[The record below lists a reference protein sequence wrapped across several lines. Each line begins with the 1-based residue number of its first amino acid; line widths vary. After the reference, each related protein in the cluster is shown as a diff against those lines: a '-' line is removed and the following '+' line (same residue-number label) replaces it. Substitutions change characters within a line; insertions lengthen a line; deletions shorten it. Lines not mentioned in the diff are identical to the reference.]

1 MALRT
6 ATNPDTGD
14 RVILIGDAW
23 QPIEKSAT
31 NEAGAKAYLA
41 GGKWHTD
48 DTASEGM
55 PKPRTA
61 KEDADEAIKNAK
73 TAKEVLD
80 ISVGNLQGNID
91 AAGRAALAKTISTGY
106 NVTNYLGKGI
116 EAISG
121 LFPSGDTNRSSAITG
136 NQEPANIGQQ
146 IGQVLQFGSKEI
158 PRLAEK
164 NLVNTDRERYPVATQ
179 MGGLASD
186 LAVSMPIGGLLS
198 KVLMKGASYVPA
210 LAPYITPVATSAAS
224 GGFKTGLG
232 PTGPIKPITGLPSYT
247 TRDVAAEAAT
257 RAAGGGL
264 TAGAS
269 TALTNPEDTGTS
281 VLVGAALP
289 AVAAPFVK
297 AGVTGVG
304 RVLDLVSGRAGD
316 IKAARIAK
324 TALGDQ
330 LIPAT
335 LALQQ
340 ARPGI
345 TAVQA
350 LQEAG
355 IDAAPFMS
363 LGVLAEQSSIGEA
376 YRRLAAAQTQE
387 QKNMLIAM
395 AGGRT
400 QTEVA
405 ESLRTGKN
413 ALNDVTTPMRETA
426 LDASNQAN
434 KTISQLS
441 PLIAQ
446 KEASMVSALQNQG
459 QAATN
464 AAQQTNLSR
473 GGVLPATM
481 GTPNYPNQFPS
492 PIGGTGVPQPMAVA
506 TQAGLPR
513 ISPSVTLNAE
523 RAGESTAL
531 AGEMGALKVQR
542 QAERD
547 FLQNQIGSLE
557 AHGLKP
563 LNINP
568 ILNTIDSKLAD
579 PNLYGQTQLLNVL
592 RGLRD
597 DFTGAVSAN
606 GGVADAR
613 ALYSMRKAGISQK
626 IDEMYGSL
634 DPSAKQKLTADVLAS
649 VKAPIDKAIT
659 DAGGTGW
666 NRYLQTFETGMH
678 ELGQQKLAALALER
692 FSGNKEGFLKL
703 VRGNDTDAI
712 EKVFGYGSNNIFKEM
727 GRKSGQLESIA
738 SQLERDIAVKEA
750 ADSATQ
756 GLARIM
762 GMAESKVTGVPAF
775 FSKTATA
782 VNMAAKIL
790 RGQVNEKTFAAF
802 EKGMISGKSAAE
814 MLGELPMSER
824 NKVFRI
830 LKNSSEWNPGV
841 ANVSVQSSVD
851 RTNNLAPE
859 NRNNLRP

>member
-1 MALRT
+1 MARYRVKGPDGTVHVFEGPDDATPEQVT
-6 ATNPDTGD
+6 AFAQQQFAPKPEP
-14 RVILIGDAW
+14 VAA
-23 QPIEKSAT
+23 S
-31 NEAGAKAYLA
+31 
-41 GGKWHTD
+41 
-48 DTASEGM
+48 SEGM
-55 PKPRTA
+55 PKTRTA
-61 KEDADEAIKNAK
+61 AQDMAEEMK
-73 TAKEVLD
+73 TATTAREAFD
-80 ISVGNLQGNID
+80 ISQKNFRGNID
-91 AAGRAALAKTISTGY
+91 AAGRAALAKTIGTGL
-106 NVTNYLGKGI
+106 NVVNFAGKGV
-116 EAISG
+116 EALG
-121 LFPSGDTNRSSAITG
+121 GEQVG
-136 NQEPANIGQQ
+136 QE
-146 IGQVLQFGSKEI
+146 LQNASKRMQAGVE
-158 PRLAEK
+158 REF
-164 NLVNTDRERYPVATQ
+164 VGTDRERYPVATN

-186 LAVSMPIGGLLS
+186 LAITMPVGGL
-198 KVLMKGASYVPA
+198 VAKGLTKAASYIPA
-210 LAPYITPVATSAAS
+210 LAPYINPVATSAAT
-224 GGFKTGLG
+224 GGFRTGLA
-232 PTGPIKPITGLPSYT
+232 PTGAVKPVTGLPSYT
-247 TRDVAAEAAT
+247 AKDIATEGAA
-257 RAAGGGL
+257 RAVGGGL
-264 TAGAS
+264 TAGAG

-281 VLVGAALP
+281 VLVGAAIP
-289 AVAAPFVK
+289 TVAAPFVK
-297 AGVTGVG
+297 AGVTGAG
-304 RVLDLVSGRAGD
+304 RVIDLLSGRAGD

-345 TAVQA
+345 TAIQA

-395 AGGRT
+395 TGGGT
-400 QTEVA
+400 QTGAREA
-405 ESLRTGKN
+405 QAGSKQALN
-413 ALNDVTTPMRETA
+413 ALTTPMRETELQA
-426 LDASNQAN
+426 ANQAGQ
-434 KTISQLS
+434 TISQLG
-441 PLIAQ
+441 PLAAQ
-446 KEASMVSALQNQG
+446 REASMISALQGQG
-459 QAATN
+459 RAATD
-464 AAQQTNLSR
+464 AAQAGVRAEAGAPGFLTQGTRAAES
-473 GGVLPATM
+473 GVL
-481 GTPNYPNQFPS
+481 
-492 PIGGTGVPQPMAVA
+492 
-506 TQAGLPR
+506 
-513 ISPSVTLNAE
+513 
-523 RAGESTAL
+523 ST
-531 AGEMGALKVQR
+531 EMGAIKVQR

-557 AHGLKP
+557 AYGLKP
-563 LNINP
+563 LDVNP
-568 ILNTIDSKLAD
+568 ILSSIDGKLAN

-592 RGLRD
+592 QGLRD
-597 DFTGAVSAN
+597 DFAGAVAAN

-613 ALYSMRKAGISQK
+613 ALYSIRKAGISQK
-626 IDEMYGSL
+626 IDDMYGSL

-659 DAGGTGW
+659 EAGGTGW

-678 ELGQQKLAALALER
+678 EIGQQKLAALALDR
-692 FSGNKEGFLKL
+692 FGGNKEGFLKL
-703 VRGNDTDAI
+703 VRGNDPKAVEDI
-712 EKVFGYGSNNIFKEM
+712 FGPGSFNIFKEM
-727 GRKSGQLESIA
+727 GRKSGQLETIA

-830 LKNSSEWNPGV
+830 LKNSSEWNPGIATV
-841 ANVSVQSSVD
+841 GVQSSVD
-851 RTNNLAPE
+851 RTNNLTANR

>member
-6 ATNPDTGD
+6 ATNPDTGE
-14 RVILIGDAW
+14 RVVLIGDAW

-31 NEAGAKAYLA
+31 NESGAKAYLA

-48 DTASEGM
+48 EATSEGM
-55 PKPRTA
+55 PKTRTA
-61 KEDADEAIKNAK
+61 AEDTQEELKTAK
-73 TAKEVLD
+73 TAKEAFD
-80 ISVGNLQGNID
+80 ISQRNFRGNIE
-91 AAGRAALAKTISTGY
+91 AAGKGALAQTVNIGGNIY
-106 NVTNYLGKGI
+106 DLLGRGI
-116 EAISG
+116 KAIG
-121 LFPSGDTNRSSAITG
+121 G
-136 NQEPANIGQQ
+136 ENIGQTFQ
-146 IGQVLQFGSKEI
+146 DVGARVKTESQKISA
-158 PRLAEK
+158 PYAEK
-164 NLVNTDRERYPVATQ
+164 YPAAVA
-179 MGGLASD
+179 MGGLGTD
-186 LAVSMPIGGLLS
+186 VGVTMPIGGLMGSGL
-198 KVLMKGASYVPA
+198 KAIAPYVPSA
-210 LAPYITPVATSAAS
+210 ARFITPVAESIST

-232 PTGPIKPITGLPSYT
+232 PTGPVKPITGLPSYT
-247 TRDVAAEAAT
+247 ARDVAAEAAA
-257 RAAGGGL
+257 RATGGAVLG
-264 TAGAS
+264 GVS
-269 TALTNPEDTGTS
+269 TAITHPEDTAMGA
-281 VLVGAALP
+281 VVGAAIP

-297 AGVTGVG
+297 AGVTGAG
-304 RVLDLVSGRAGD
+304 RVLDLLSGRAGD

-335 LALQQ
+335 VALQQ

-363 LGVLAEQSSIGEA
+363 LGVLAEQSSVGEA

-395 AGGRT
+395 SGGGT
-400 QTEVA
+400 QTGAREA
-405 ESLRTGKN
+405 QAGSKQALN
-413 ALNDVTTPMRETA
+413 ALTTPMRETELQA
-426 LDASNQAN
+426 ANQAGQ
-434 KTISQLS
+434 TISQLG
-441 PLIAQ
+441 PLAAQ
-446 KEASMVSALQNQG
+446 REASMISALQGQG

-464 AAQQTNLSR
+464 AAQQANLAR
-473 GGVLPATM
+473 GGVIPSTM
-481 GTPNYPNQFPS
+481 GTPPNTLPS
-492 PIGGTGVPQPMAVA
+492 PLGGTGVPQPVSGVVA
-506 TQAGLPR
+506 GMPR
-513 ISPSVTLNAE
+513 LSPSITLNAE

-563 LNINP
+563 LNVDP
-568 ILNTIDSKLAD
+568 ILSSIDAKLAN

-592 RGLRD
+592 QGLRD
-597 DFTGAVSAN
+597 DFAGAVAAN

-613 ALYSMRKAGISQK
+613 ALYSIRKAGISQK
-626 IDEMYGSL
+626 IDDMYGSL

-659 DAGGTGW
+659 EAGGTGW

-678 ELGQQKLAALALER
+678 EIGQQKLAALALER
-692 FSGNKEGFLKL
+692 FNGNKDGFLKL
-703 VRGNDTDAI
+703 VRGNDPKAVED
-712 EKVFGYGSNNIFKEM
+712 VFGPGSFNIFKEM

-814 MLGELPMSER
+814 MLAELPMSER

-830 LKNSSEWNPGV
+830 LKNSSEWNPNV
-841 ANVSVQSSVD
+841 AKAGVQSSVD
-851 RTNNLAPE
+851 RTNQLAPPSE

>member
-1 MALRT
+1 MDVRLPDGTIIKGVPDGMSKADLT
-6 ATNPDTGD
+6 AK
-14 RVILIGDAW
+14 L
-23 QPIEKSAT
+23 
-31 NEAGAKAYLA
+31 EANGYDIAKL
-41 GGKWHTD
+41 
-48 DTASEGM
+48 TAPSGEGM
-55 PKPRTA
+55 PKTRTA
-61 KEDADEAIKNAK
+61 AQDMAEEMK
-73 TAKEVLD
+73 TATTAREAFD
-80 ISVGNLQGNID
+80 ISQRNFRGNIE
-91 AAGRAALAKTISTGY
+91 AAGKGALAQT
-106 NVTNYLGKGI
+106 V
-116 EAISG
+116 
-121 LFPSGDTNRSSAITG
+121 
-136 NQEPANIGQQ
+136 NIGGNIYDLLGRGIKA
-146 IGQVLQFGSKEI
+146 IGGEKVGQMAQDVGASVKEGSRNI
-158 PRLAEK
+158 SAPYVEK
-164 NLVNTDRERYPVATQ
+164 YPTAVA
-179 MGGLASD
+179 MGGLGAD
-186 LAVSMPIGGLLS
+186 VGVTMPIGG
-198 KVLMKGASYVPA
+198 VLGAGLKTVAQYTPSVA
-210 LAPYITPVATSAAS
+210 RFITPVAESIST
-224 GGFKTGLG
+224 GGFKTSLG
-232 PTGPIKPITGLPSYT
+232 PTGPVKPITGLPSYT
-247 TRDVAAEAAT
+247 ARDVAAEAAA
-257 RAAGGGL
+257 RATGGAVLG
-264 TAGAS
+264 GVS
-269 TALTNPEDTGTS
+269 TAITHPEDTAMGA
-281 VLVGAALP
+281 VVGAAIP

-297 AGVTGVG
+297 AGVTGAG
-304 RVLDLVSGRAGD
+304 RVIDLLSGRAGD

-363 LGVLAEQSSIGEA
+363 LGVLAEQSSVGEA
-376 YRRLAAAQTQE
+376 YRRLARAQTQE

-395 AGGRT
+395 TGGGT
-400 QTEVA
+400 QTGAREA
-405 ESLRTGKN
+405 QAGSKQALN
-413 ALNDVTTPMRETA
+413 ALTTPMRETELQA
-426 LDASNQAN
+426 ANQAGQ
-434 KTISQLS
+434 TISQLG
-441 PLIAQ
+441 PLAAQ
-446 KEASMVSALQNQG
+446 REASMISALQGQG

-464 AAQQTNLSR
+464 VAQQTNIAR

-481 GTPNYPNQFPS
+481 GTPTYPNAFPS
-492 PIGGTGVPQPMAVA
+492 PIGGTGIPQPMAVA

-513 ISPSVTLNAE
+513 ISPSATLNAE
-523 RAGESTAL
+523 RAAESGIVST
-531 AGEMGALKVQR
+531 EMAAIKAQR

-547 FLQNQIGSLE
+547 FLQRQIGSLE
-557 AHGLKP
+557 AYGLKP
-563 LNINP
+563 LDVNP
-568 ILNTIDSKLAD
+568 ILNSIDGKLAN

-592 RGLRD
+592 QGLRD
-597 DFTGAVSAN
+597 DFAGAVAAN

-613 ALYSMRKAGISQK
+613 ALYSIRKAGISQK
-626 IDEMYGSL
+626 IDDMYGSL

-649 VKAPIDKAIT
+649 VKAPIDKAIM

-678 ELGQQKLAALALER
+678 EIGQQKLAALALER

-703 VRGNDTDAI
+703 ARGNDPKAVEDI
-712 EKVFGYGSNNIFKEM
+712 FGPGSFNIFKEM
-727 GRKSGQLESIA
+727 GRKSGQLETIA

-824 NKVFRI
+824 NKVFRL
-830 LKNSSEWNPGV
+830 LKNSSEWNPGIATV
-841 ANVSVQSSVD
+841 GVQSSVD
-851 RTNNLAPE
+851 RTNNLTANR

>member
-1 MALRT
+1 VAD
-6 ATNPDTGD
+6 ASE
-14 RVILIGDAW
+14 ILKDPAYINA
-23 QPIEKSAT
+23 
-31 NEAGAKAYLA
+31 NEATKQAIFDKHIASDPAYAEANEPTRLA
-41 GGKWHTD
+41 IQQKFGL
-48 DTASEGM
+48 ASGEGM
-55 PKPRTA
+55 PKTRTA
-61 KEDADEAIKNAK
+61 AQDMAEEMKNAK
-73 TAKEVLD
+73 TAREAFD
-80 ISVGNLQGNID
+80 ISQENLKGNLS
-91 AAGRAALAKTISTGY
+91 AASNAALAQSINTGY
-106 NVTNYLGKGI
+106 NVMGYLGKGI
-116 EAISG
+116 EAVG
-121 LFPSGDTNRSSAITG
+121 GERVGKAI
-136 NQEPANIGQQ
+136 QYA
-146 IGQVLQFGSKEI
+146 SKEI
-158 PRLAEK
+158 QKRAEEH
-164 NLVNTDRERYPVATQ
+164 LVGADRERYPAAVG

-186 LAVSMPIGGLLS
+186 VAVTMPVGGLVG
-198 KVLMKGASYVPA
+198 KVLAKGASYIPA
-210 LAPYITPVATSAAS
+210 LAPYLNPVATSAAS

-247 TRDVAAEAAT
+247 AKDIAAEGVA
-257 RAAGGGL
+257 RAAGGAL
-264 TAGAS
+264 TSGIS
-269 TALTNPEDTGTS
+269 TAITHPEDTAMGTAA
-281 VLVGAALP
+281 GAIIP
-289 AVAAPFVK
+289 TVAAPLVK
-297 AGVTGVG
+297 GAVTGAG
-304 RVLDLVSGRAGD
+304 RVIDMLSGRAGD

-345 TAVQA
+345 TAIQA

-363 LGVLAEQSSIGEA
+363 LGVLTEQSSMGEA

-395 AGGRT
+395 AGGGS
-400 QTEVA
+400 QTAAREA
-405 ESLRTGKN
+405 QAGSKQALN
-413 ALNDVTTPMRETA
+413 ALTTPMRETELQA
-426 LDASNQAN
+426 ANQAGQ
-434 KTISQLS
+434 TISQLG
-441 PLIAQ
+441 PLAAQ
-446 KEASMVSALQNQG
+446 REASMVSALQGQG

-464 AAQQTNLSR
+464 VAQQTNLSR

-492 PIGGTGVPQPMAVA
+492 PIGGTGIPQPMAVA

-513 ISPSVTLNAE
+513 ISPSATLNAE
-523 RAGESTAL
+523 RAAESGVVST
-531 AGEMGALKVQR
+531 EMGALKVQR

-563 LNINP
+563 LDVNP
-568 ILNTIDSKLAD
+568 ILSSIDGKLAN

-592 RGLRD
+592 QGLRD
-597 DFTGAVSAN
+597 DFAGAVAAN

-613 ALYSMRKAGISQK
+613 ALYSIRKAGISQK
-626 IDEMYGSL
+626 IDDMYGGL

-649 VKAPIDKAIT
+649 VKAPIDKAIM

-678 ELGQQKLAALALER
+678 EIGQQKLAALALDR
-692 FSGNKEGFLKL
+692 FGGNKEGFLKL
-703 VRGNDTDAI
+703 ARGNDPKAVEDI
-712 EKVFGYGSNNIFKEM
+712 FGPGSFNIFKEM

-738 SQLERDIAVKEA
+738 SQLERDVAVKET

-782 VNMAAKIL
+782 VNMAARIL

-802 EKGMISGKSAAE
+802 EKGMISGKTAAE

-824 NKVFRI
+824 NKVFRL
-830 LKNSSEWNPGV
+830 LKNSSEWNPAV
-841 ANVSVQSSVD
+841 SNVGIQSSVD
-851 RTNNLAPE
+851 RTNKLAPLSE
-859 NRNNLRP
+859 NRNNLRQ

>member
-1 MALRT
+1 MATIAEVREKYPQY
-6 ATNPDTGD
+6 ADMPDAA
-14 RVILIGDAW
+14 LADALHSKFYADM
-23 QPIEKSAT
+23 PK
-31 NEAGAKAYLA
+31 
-41 GGKWHTD
+41 TD
-48 DTASEGM
+48 FYTKVGLTPSEGM

-61 KEDADEAIKNAK
+61 KQDATEAIKNAK
-73 TAKEVLD
+73 TAREVFD
-80 ISVGNLQGNID
+80 ISQENLRENID
-91 AAGRAALAKTISTGY
+91 VAGRAALAKTIGTGY

-116 EAISG
+116 EAVGG
-121 LFPSGDTNRSSAITG
+121 LFPSGDTNFSSIITG
-136 NQEPANIGQQ
+136 NEKPANVVQQ
-146 IGQVLQFGSKEI
+146 VGQVIQQGSKEI
-158 PRLAEK
+158 PRLAEQ
-164 NLVNTDRERYPVATQ
+164 NLVGADRERYPVAAN

-186 LAVSMPIGGLLS
+186 LAITMPVGGL
-198 KVLMKGASYVPA
+198 VAKGLTKAASYFPA
-210 LAPYITPVATSAAS
+210 LAPYINPVATSAAT
-224 GGFKTGLG
+224 GGFKTGLA
-232 PTGPIKPITGLPSYT
+232 PTGAVKPVTGLPSYT
-247 TRDVAAEAAT
+247 AKDIVTEGAA

-264 TAGAS
+264 TAGAG

-281 VLVGAALP
+281 VLVGAAIP
-289 AVAAPFVK
+289 TVAAPFVK

-304 RVLDLVSGRAGD
+304 RVIDLLSGRAGD

-400 QTEVA
+400 QTEVQN
-405 ESLRTGKN
+405 SLIANKG
-413 ALNDVTTPMRETA
+413 ALNDLTTPMREA
-426 LDASNQAN
+426 ELQAANQAGQ
-434 KTISQLS
+434 TRQRLE
-441 PLIAQ
+441 PYIAQ
-446 KEASMVSALQNQG
+446 KQASMVDALQGQG

-464 AAQQTNLSR
+464 VAQQTNLSR
-473 GGVLPATM
+473 GSVLPATM
-481 GTPNYPNQFPS
+481 GTSSSPNAFAS

-513 ISPSVTLNAE
+513 ISPSATLNAQ
-523 RAGESTAL
+523 RAAESGVVADT
-531 AGEMGALKVQR
+531 MGVIKAQR
-542 QAERD
+542 QAELKFAQD
-547 FLQNQIGSLE
+547 ELGSLQ
-557 AHGLKP
+557 AYGLKP
-563 LNINP
+563 LDVNP
-568 ILNTIDSKLAD
+568 ILSSIDGKLAN

-592 RGLRD
+592 QGLRD
-597 DFTGAVSAN
+597 DFSGAVAAN

-613 ALYSMRKAGISQK
+613 ALYSIRKAGINQK
-626 IDEMYGSL
+626 IDDMYGSL
-634 DPSAKQKLTADVLAS
+634 DPSAKQKLSADVLAS

-666 NRYLQTFETGMH
+666 NRYLQTFETGMQ
-678 ELGQQKLAALALER
+678 EISQQKLAAIALDKFKNDSAGFIKLARGED
-692 FSGNKEGFLKL
+692 KEA
-703 VRGNDTDAI
+703 V
-712 EKVFGYGSNNIFKEM
+712 EKVFGYGSFDIFKEM
-727 GRKSGQLESIA
+727 GRKSGQLETIA
-738 SQLERDIAVKEA
+738 SQLERDVAVKTA

-802 EKGMISGKSAAE
+802 EKGMISGKTAAE

-824 NKVFRI
+824 NKVFRL
-830 LKNSSEWNPGV
+830 LKNSSEWNPDV
-841 ANVSVQSSVD
+841 ATAGVQSSVD
-851 RTNNLAPE
+851 RTNNLTANR

>member
-1 MALRT
+1 MATIAEVREKYPQYSDM
-6 ATNPDTGD
+6 PDAALADALHSKFYADMPKTD
-14 RVILIGDAW
+14 FYTKIGLT
-23 QPIEKSAT
+23 P
-31 NEAGAKAYLA
+31 
-41 GGKWHTD
+41 
-48 DTASEGM
+48 SEGM
-55 PKPRTA
+55 PKTRTAAQDMAEEMKTATTA
-61 KEDADEAIKNAK
+61 KEAF
-73 TAKEVLD
+73 D
-80 ISVGNLQGNID
+80 ISQRNLRGNID
-91 AAGRAALAKTISTGY
+91 AAGRAALAKTIGTGG
-106 NVTNYLGKGI
+106 NIINFAGKGI
-116 EAISG
+116 EALGGQRVGQTLQDVAAISKAG
-121 LFPSGDTNRSSAITG
+121 S
-136 NQEPANIGQQ
+136 ENIVG
-146 IGQVLQFGSKEI
+146 
-158 PRLAEK
+158 
-164 NLVNTDRERYPVATQ
+164 TDRERYPVATG

-186 LAVSMPIGGLLS
+186 VAITMPIGG
-198 KVLMKGASYVPA
+198 VIGAGLKAVAPYVPSVA
-210 LAPYITPVATSAAS
+210 RFITPVAESIST

-232 PTGPIKPITGLPSYT
+232 PTGAVKPITGLPSYT
-247 TRDVAAEAAT
+247 AKDIAAEGAA
-257 RAAGGGL
+257 RAIGGGTL
-264 TAGAS
+264 GGLS
-269 TALTNPEDTGTS
+269 TALTNPEDTGTG
-281 VLVGAALP
+281 VLVGAAIP
-289 AVAAPFVK
+289 TVAAPFVK
-297 AGVTGVG
+297 AGVTGAG
-304 RVLDLVSGRAGD
+304 RVIDLLSGRAGD
-316 IKAARIAK
+316 VKAARIAK

-400 QTEVA
+400 QTEIQN
-405 ESLRTGKN
+405 SLIANKG
-413 ALNDVTTPMRETA
+413 ALNDLTTPMREA
-426 LDASNQAN
+426 ELQAANQAGQ
-434 KTISQLS
+434 TARRLE
-441 PLIAQ
+441 PYIAQ
-446 KEASMVSALQNQG
+446 KEASMIDALQGQG

-464 AAQQTNLSR
+464 VAQQTNIAR

-492 PIGGTGVPQPMAVA
+492 PIGGTGIPQPMAVA

-523 RAGESTAL
+523 RAAESGVVADTMAVIK
-531 AGEMGALKVQR
+531 AQR
-542 QAERD
+542 QTERD
-547 FLQNQIGSLE
+547 FLQRQMGSLE
-557 AHGLKP
+557 AYGLKP
-563 LNINP
+563 LDINP
-568 ILNTIDSKLAD
+568 ILSSIDGKLAN

-592 RGLRD
+592 QGLRD
-597 DFTGAVSAN
+597 DFAGAVAAN

-613 ALYSMRKAGISQK
+613 ALYSIRKAGINQK
-626 IDEMYGSL
+626 IDDMYGSL
-634 DPSAKQKLTADVLAS
+634 DPSAKQKLSADVLAS

-666 NRYLQTFETGMH
+666 NRYLQTFETGMQ
-678 ELGQQKLAALALER
+678 EISQQKLAAIALDKFKNDSAGFIKLARGED
-692 FSGNKEGFLKL
+692 KEA
-703 VRGNDTDAI
+703 V
-712 EKVFGYGSNNIFKEM
+712 EKVFGYGSFDIFKEM
-727 GRKSGQLESIA
+727 GRKSGQLETIA
-738 SQLERDIAVKEA
+738 SQLERDVAVKTA

-814 MLGELPMSER
+814 MLSELPMSER
-824 NKVFRI
+824 NKVFRL
-830 LKNSSEWNPGV
+830 LKNNSEWNPSIATAG
-841 ANVSVQSSVD
+841 VQSSVD

>member
-6 ATNPDTGD
+6 ATNPDTGE

-31 NEAGAKAYLA
+31 NESGAKAYLA

-48 DTASEGM
+48 ETTSEGM
-55 PKPRTA
+55 PKTRTA
-61 KEDADEAIKNAK
+61 AEDTQEELKTAK
-73 TAKEVLD
+73 TAKEAFD
-80 ISVGNLQGNID
+80 ISQRNFRGNIE
-91 AAGRAALAKTISTGY
+91 AAGKGALAQT
-106 NVTNYLGKGI
+106 V
-116 EAISG
+116 
-121 LFPSGDTNRSSAITG
+121 
-136 NQEPANIGQQ
+136 NIGGNIYDLLGRGIKA
-146 IGQVLQFGSKEI
+146 IGGEKVGQMVQDVGATAKENSQNI
-158 PRLAEK
+158 SAPYVEK
-164 NLVNTDRERYPVATQ
+164 YPTAVA
-179 MGGLASD
+179 MGGLGAD
-186 LAVSMPIGGLLS
+186 VGVTMPIGGLMGSGL
-198 KVLMKGASYVPA
+198 KAIAPYVPSA
-210 LAPYITPVATSAAS
+210 ARFITPVAKSIST

-232 PTGPIKPITGLPSYT
+232 PTGPVKPITGLPSYT
-247 TRDVAAEAAT
+247 ARDVAAEAAA
-257 RAAGGGL
+257 RATGGAVLG
-264 TAGAS
+264 GVS
-269 TALTNPEDTGTS
+269 TAITHPEDTAMGA
-281 VLVGAALP
+281 VVGAAIP

-297 AGVTGVG
+297 AGVTGAG
-304 RVLDLVSGRAGD
+304 RVLDLLSGRAGD

-335 LALQQ
+335 VALQQ

-363 LGVLAEQSSIGEA
+363 LGVLAEQSSVGEA

-387 QKNMLIAM
+387 QKNMLIALT
-395 AGGRT
+395 GGGT
-400 QTEVA
+400 QTGAREA
-405 ESLRTGKN
+405 QAGSKQALN
-413 ALNDVTTPMRETA
+413 ALTTPMRETELQA
-426 LDASNQAN
+426 ANQAGQ
-434 KTISQLS
+434 TISQLG
-441 PLIAQ
+441 PLAAQ
-446 KEASMVSALQNQG
+446 REASMISALQGQG
-459 QAATN
+459 QAATD
-464 AAQQTNLSR
+464 AAQAGVRAQTGAPGFLTQGTRAAES
-473 GGVLPATM
+473 GV
-481 GTPNYPNQFPS
+481 
-492 PIGGTGVPQPMAVA
+492 
-506 TQAGLPR
+506 
-513 ISPSVTLNAE
+513 
-523 RAGESTAL
+523 L
-531 AGEMGALKVQR
+531 AGEMGAIKVQR

-563 LNINP
+563 LNVDP
-568 ILNTIDSKLAD
+568 ILSSIDAKLAN

-592 RGLRD
+592 QGLRD
-597 DFTGAVSAN
+597 DFAGAVAAN

-613 ALYSMRKAGISQK
+613 ALYSIRKAGISQK
-626 IDEMYGSL
+626 IDDMYGSL

-659 DAGGTGW
+659 EAGGTGW

-678 ELGQQKLAALALER
+678 EIGQQKLAALALER
-692 FSGNKEGFLKL
+692 FNGNKDGFLKL
-703 VRGNDTDAI
+703 VRGNDPKAVEDI
-712 EKVFGYGSNNIFKEM
+712 FGPGSFNIFKEM
-727 GRKSGQLESIA
+727 GRKSGQLENIA

-814 MLGELPMSER
+814 MLAELPMSER

-830 LKNSSEWNPGV
+830 LKNSSEWNPNL
-841 ANVSVQSSVD
+841 ANVGVQSSVD
-851 RTNNLAPE
+851 RTNQLAPPSE

>member
-1 MALRT
+1 MDVRLPDGTVIKGVPDGMSKADLT
-6 ATNPDTGD
+6 AKLQANGYDITKLTEPSG
-14 RVILIGDAW
+14 
-23 QPIEKSAT
+23 
-31 NEAGAKAYLA
+31 
-41 GGKWHTD
+41 
-48 DTASEGM
+48 EGM
-55 PKPRTA
+55 PKTRTA
-61 KEDADEAIKNAK
+61 REDTDEAIKNAT
-73 TAKEVLD
+73 TAREAFD
-80 ISVGNLQGNID
+80 ISQKNFRGNID
-91 AAGRAALAKTISTGY
+91 AASRAGLAKTIDTGG
-106 NVTNYLGKGI
+106 NIINFAGKGI
-116 EAISG
+116 EALGGQRVGQTLQDVAAISKAG
-121 LFPSGDTNRSSAITG
+121 S
-136 NQEPANIGQQ
+136 ENI
-146 IGQVLQFGSKEI
+146 VGS
-158 PRLAEK
+158 
-164 NLVNTDRERYPVATQ
+164 DRERYPVATS

-186 LAVSMPIGGLLS
+186 VAVTLPIGGI
-198 KVLMKGASYVPA
+198 VGAGLKAVAPYVPSVA
-210 LAPYITPVATSAAS
+210 RFITPVAQSIST

-232 PTGPIKPITGLPSYT
+232 PTGAVKPITGLPSYT
-247 TRDVAAEAAT
+247 AKDVAAEGAA
-257 RAAGGGL
+257 RAIGGGTL
-264 TAGAS
+264 GGLS
-269 TALTNPEDTGTS
+269 TALTNPEDTGTG
-281 VLVGAALP
+281 VLVGAAIP

-297 AGVTGVG
+297 AGVTGAG
-304 RVLDLVSGRAGD
+304 RVIDLLSGRAGD

-340 ARPGI
+340 ARSGI
-345 TAVQA
+345 TAIQA

-363 LGVLAEQSSIGEA
+363 LGVLTEKSSIGEA
-376 YRRLAAAQTQE
+376 YRRLAAAQPQGMQNELAT
-387 QKNMLIAM
+387 M

-400 QTEVA
+400 QTEVQN
-405 ESLRTGKN
+405 SLIANKN
-413 ALNDVTTPMRETA
+413 ALNATTTPMREVDLQAANQYTQTA
-426 LDASNQAN
+426 RRLE
-434 KTISQLS
+434 
-441 PLIAQ
+441 PYIAQ
-446 KEASMVSALQNQG
+446 KEASMVDALQGQG

-464 AAQQTNLSR
+464 VAQQTNLSR
-473 GGVLPATM
+473 GGILPATM
-481 GTPNYPNQFPS
+481 GTPSYPNQFPS
-492 PIGGTGVPQPMAVA
+492 PIGGTGIPQPMAVA

-523 RAGESTAL
+523 RAAESGVVADT
-531 AGEMGALKVQR
+531 MGVIKAQR

-547 FLQNQIGSLE
+547 FLQRQMGSL
-557 AHGLKP
+557 ADYGLKP

-613 ALYSMRKAGISQK
+613 ALYSMRKAGISQR

-649 VKAPIDKAIT
+649 IKKPIDDAII

-666 NRYLQTFETGMH
+666 NRYLQTFETGM
-678 ELGQQKLAALALER
+678 QQLDQQRLAGIALDR
-692 FSGNKEGFLKL
+692 FKGDQAGFLKL
-703 VRGNDTDAI
+703 VRGDDKKAI
-712 EKVFGYGSNNIFKEM
+712 EDIFGYGSDNIFKEM

-750 ADSATQ
+750 ADSGRK

-762 GMAESKVTGVPAF
+762 GMAESKVKGIPAF
-775 FSKTATA
+775 FSTTATTINKA
-782 VNMAAKIL
+782 SEIL
-790 RGQVNEKTFAAF
+790 RGQISEKTFAAF

-830 LKNSSEWNPGV
+830 LKNSSEWNPNVAKAGV
-841 ANVSVQSSVD
+841 LSSVD
-851 RTNNLAPE
+851 RTNQLAPE